1 MSKEDRILLTPWGD
15 RVHFHAR
22 DNIQAVRIIRLVSEN
37 ERPLAYYATLTL
49 AVVDEA
55 GLVLWSEELSSF
67 ARPDKPQVAV
77 VERDFAVWESLQI
90 AINRP
95 EGGEATVPENQ
106 EPVDFLIRLY
116 YTINP
121 ETTLNDART

>member
-1 MSKEDRILLTPWGD
+1 MSKEDSMLLTPWGD

-37 ERPLAYYATLTL
+37 EQPFAYYLTL

-77 VERDFAVWESLQI
+77 IERDFAVWESLQI
-90 AINRP
+90 SVNQT
-95 EGGEATVPENQ
+95 EGGEAMVQSNR

-116 YTINP
+116 YTTNP
-121 ETTLNDART
+121 ETPLNDAGT

>member
-1 MSKEDRILLTPWGD
+1 MSKEDSVLLTPWGD

-37 ERPLAYYATLTL
+37 EQPFASDSALSL

-55 GLVLWSEELSSF
+55 GLVLWREELSSF
-67 ARPDKPQVAV
+67 ARPDSPQVAV
-77 VERDFAVWESLQI
+77 IERDFAVWESLLI
-90 AINRP
+90 AVNRTGGKSTIP
-95 EGGEATVPENQ
+95 EHQ

-116 YTINP
+116 YTTNP
-121 ETTLNDART
+121 ERMLNDARK

>member
-1 MSKEDRILLTPWGD
+1 MLLTPWGD

-37 ERPLAYYATLTL
+37 EQPFAYYLTL

-77 VERDFAVWESLQI
+77 IERDFAVWESLQI
-90 AINRP
+90 SVNQT
-95 EGGEATVPENQ
+95 EGGEAMVQSNR

-116 YTINP
+116 YTTNP
-121 ETTLNDART
+121 ETPLNDAGT